1 VEETINERSI
11 IANLLNQN
19 TNNSELSESTHEE
32 MQVISEQLEENEV
45 TFSDAIKA
53 LDTLKRFI
61 WTNNFKD
68 KVSQNISFLENE
80 L

>member
-1 VEETINERSI
+1 MEETINERSI